1 MRPTCSPEK
10 WRVCPSQV
18 PSVTYQTPQMKYS
31 KNIITDSR
39 SLICK
44 STPLPPVVIRASF
57 GVYSFCS
64 SRSGLP
70 VRGTVE
76 PKVDG
81 LFRVGSVER
90 HCDFSAFASRSVARV
105 QRVQHDQAVLAGR
118 LRFLLASDAA
128 SEMGELLRR
137 AVIPE
142 FFKHWITP

>member
-31 KNIITDSR
+31 KNIISDSR

-44 STPLPPVVIRASF
+44 STPLPPIVIRASS
-57 GVYSFCS
+57 GVYSFRS
-64 SRSGLP
+64 SARDLP
-70 VRGTVE
+70 VRGAVE

-90 HCDFSAFASRSVARV
+90 HRDFSAFASRCVARV
-105 QRVQHDQAVLAGR
+105 QGVEHDQAVLAG
-118 LRFLLASDAA
+118 
-128 SEMGELLRR
+128 
-137 AVIPE
+137 
-142 FFKHWITP
+142 